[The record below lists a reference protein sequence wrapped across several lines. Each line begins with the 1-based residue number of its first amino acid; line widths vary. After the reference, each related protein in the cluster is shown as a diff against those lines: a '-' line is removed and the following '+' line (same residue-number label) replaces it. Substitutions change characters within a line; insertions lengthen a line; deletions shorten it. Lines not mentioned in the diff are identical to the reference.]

1 MRFANSLAFRVLGTT
16 LLISTIL
23 VSTLASVLN
32 QRLSDGI
39 RESKIETAL
48 NESQSKLFQT
58 ENRFTV
64 VEITTVAAFR
74 DAIDRTITEFAD
86 TKGNFRNPEVV
97 ILQKNSPEKKY
108 LIYER
113 STNQIS
119 KSSVPKKLRSEV
131 SASKELQYSYGEIL
145 YPGTFLTPI
154 PIERVEP
161 ALIVGG
167 QLTIANFG
175 QFEMY
180 FLYSTAP
187 EEATIS
193 LIS

>member
-1 MRFANSLAFRVLGTT
+1 MKFVNTLAFRVLGTT

-58 ENRFTV
+58 ENRFTLA
-64 VEITTVAAFR
+64 EITSVAAFR

-86 TKGNFRNPEVV
+86 TKGNNRNPEVV
-97 ILQKNSPEKKY
+97 ILQKNSPAKEF

-113 STNQIS
+113 STNQIT
-119 KSSVPKKLRSEV
+119 KPSVPQ
-131 SASKELQYSYGEIL
+131 ELKIG
-145 YPGTFLTPI
+145 
-154 PIERVEP
+154 RAHV
-161 ALIVGG
+161 
-167 QLTIANFG
+167 
-175 QFEMY
+175 
-180 FLYSTAP
+180 
-187 EEATIS
+187 
-193 LIS
+193 